1 MLEEQVLFSFSVF
14 LLSDITFGDCVLG
27 SSNEYIYK
35 SQMNRSVETV
45 TSNGSSAPSTYTSKA
60 SEHRRT
66 SMRDKDEIR
75 ARETSTG
82 LS

>member
-1 MLEEQVLFSFSVF
+1 M
-14 LLSDITFGDCVLG
+14 LG

-35 SQMNRSVETV
+35 SQMNSVETV
-45 TSNGSSAPSTYTSKA
+45 DIEWLKHRPPIQATKA

-75 ARETSTG
+75 AQETSTG